1 MEKDNSTQTS
11 SETVADNN
19 PPTQRHIESLIY
31 NLRGQQV
38 MLDKDLAVLYGV
50 ETRVL
55 NQAVKR
61 NMERFPEHFM
71 FRLTKEECSRS
82 QFVTLNSKRGE
93 NIKYLPYAFT
103 DNGIAMLSAVLKSKT
118 AISVSIKIMET
129 FTAMRRFLSTNT
141 GIFQRLDTIEYHQ
154 LALKK
159 HQDEA
164 DKRIDDVLQKL
175 EEKKPIPVQGIFYDG
190 QIFDAHTFVCDLIR
204 QAKRRIILIDNYV
217 DDTVLKRLDKRSPNV
232 EASIYTKQIS
242 AILQIDINRHNA
254 QYAPVD
260 VRIATN
266 AHDRFMI
273 IDDNVFHIGASIKD
287 LGRKI
292 FAFSLMSE
300 TPDELLSRISR
311 QLHEK

>member
-1 MEKDNSTQTS
+1 MAENNNLQMPIEAATDNDTL
-11 SETVADNN
+11 
-19 PPTQRHIESLIY
+19 PTQRHIESFIY
-31 NLRGQQV
+31 NIRDQQV

-82 QFVTLNSKRGE
+82 QFVTLNGKRGE

-118 AISVSIKIMET
+118 AVSVSIRIMEA
-129 FTAMRRFLSTNT
+129 FTAMRHFLATNA
-141 GIFQRLDTIEYHQ
+141 GIFQRLNTIEYNQ
-154 LALKK
+154 LALQQ

-164 DKRIDDVLQKL
+164 DKRIDEVLQRL
-175 EEKKPIPVQGIFYDG
+175 EEKDSVPMQGIFYDG

-204 QAKRRIILIDNYV
+204 QAKQRIVLIDNYV
-217 DDTVLKRLDKRSPNV
+217 DDTVLKRLDKRSPNA
-232 EASIYTKQIS
+232 EATIYTKQIS
-242 AILQIDINRHNA
+242 AALQIDIDRHNA
-254 QYAPVD
+254 QYAPVE
-260 VRIATN
+260 VRVATN

-273 IDDNVFHIGASIKD
+273 IDDKLFHIGASIKD
-287 LGRKI
+287 LGKKV
-292 FAFSLMSE
+292 FAFSLMAE
-300 TPDELLSRISR
+300 APDELLLRISR
-311 QLHEK
+311 

>member
-1 MEKDNSTQTS
+1 MTEKNNSQTS
-11 SETVADNN
+11 VETVADNN
-19 PPTQRHIESLIY
+19 SLPTQRYIESLIF
-31 NLRGQQV
+31 NIRGQQV
-38 MLDKDLAVLYGV
+38 MLDKDLATLYGV

-61 NMERFPEHFM
+61 NIERFPEHFM

-82 QFVTLNSKRGE
+82 QFVTLNGKRGE

-118 AISVSIKIMET
+118 AVSVSIRIMET
-129 FTAMRRFLSTNT
+129 FTAMRRFLATNA

-154 LALKK
+154 FALQQ

-164 DKRIDDVLQKL
+164 DKRIEEVLQRL
-175 EEKKPIPVQGIFYDG
+175 EKKESVPMQGIFYDG

-204 QAKRRIILIDNYV
+204 QAKQRIILIDNYV
-217 DDTVLKRLDKRSPNV
+217 DDTVFKRLDKRSPNV
-232 EASIYTKQIS
+232 KAVIYTKQIS
-242 AILQIDINRHNA
+242 ATLQIDIDRHNA
-254 QYAPVD
+254 QYVPIE

-273 IDDNVFHIGASIKD
+273 IDAKVFHIGASIKD
-287 LGRKI
+287 LGKKV
-292 FAFSLMSE
+292 FAFSLMTE
-300 TPDELLSRISR
+300 APDELLSRISR
-311 QLHEK
+311 

>member
-1 MEKDNSTQTS
+1 MAENNNLQMPIEAATDNDTL
-11 SETVADNN
+11 
-19 PPTQRHIESLIY
+19 PTQRHIESFIY
-31 NLRGQQV
+31 NIRDQQV

-82 QFVTLNSKRGE
+82 QFVTF
-93 NIKYLPYAFT
+93 KYLPYAFT

-118 AISVSIKIMET
+118 AVSVSIRIMEA
-129 FTAMRRFLSTNT
+129 FTAMRHFLATNA
-141 GIFQRLDTIEYHQ
+141 GIFQRLNTIEYNQ
-154 LALKK
+154 LALQQ

-164 DKRIDDVLQKL
+164 DKRIDEVLQRL
-175 EEKKPIPVQGIFYDG
+175 EEKDSVPMQGIFYDG

-204 QAKRRIILIDNYV
+204 QANQRIVLIDNYV

-232 EASIYTKQIS
+232 EATIYTKQIS
-242 AILQIDINRHNA
+242 AALQIDIDRHNA
-254 QYAPVD
+254 QYAPVE
-260 VRIATN
+260 VRVATN

-273 IDDNVFHIGASIKD
+273 IDDKLFHIGASIKD
-287 LGRKI
+287 LGKKV
-292 FAFSLMSE
+292 FAFSLMAE
-300 TPDELLSRISR
+300 APDELLLRISR
-311 QLHEK
+311 